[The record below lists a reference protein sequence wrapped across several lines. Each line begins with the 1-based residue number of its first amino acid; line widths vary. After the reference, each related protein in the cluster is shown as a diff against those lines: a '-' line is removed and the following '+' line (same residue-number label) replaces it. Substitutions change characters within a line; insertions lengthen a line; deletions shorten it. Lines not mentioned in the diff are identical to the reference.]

1 MAHSLWTPIRL
12 RLLQGG
18 FHKNLSHCTKFMY
31 HARMRHSDH
40 GVAYFLGGRHSK
52 VELLYINYF

>member
-1 MAHSLWTPIRL
+1 
-12 RLLQGG
+12 
-18 FHKNLSHCTKFMY
+18 MY